1 MSARNSGLFYWLA
14 KWSTELRDMPTVFHE
29 LLNKKGDLFD
39 FTIGNL
45 IQPEALDGDPMA
57 VTRAL
62 ERHTVFDTPLMAM
75 RGSPTSSVA
84 GDDRVNLRNA
94 NSLDVRRQLP
104 VAQIHPHGYGRVN
117 LFIGE
122 NGVGKSNLYRALQLI
137 QAAVR
142 GRLAHRDCPR
152 RRHGVCIVERQAPA
166 RRARAHQARGRIA
179 RRGPGAQFPLPGG
192 GRIAATEA
200 AAGFAFEP
208 QVKEEEL
215 KVDAGRP
222 VTVMKR
228 AGPGIFVRNAA
239 GRMEDYPEHALT
251 SETAIALLG
260 DAGHYP
266 EIGTFRRAIDG
277 WRFFHGFRTDRDSPL
292 RSPCLAVTAPM
303 LDEDGSNLAAVFATL
318 FHTRQD
324 TVDLDRAIADAFGG
338 ARLIVPQPQEFA
350 EFSLVFPDFP
360 LRQFRHANCRM
371 DRCGFWRLPG
381 RCSPTASRASSRS
394 TSRKPA
400 CIPTCCR
407 RLPT

>member
-1 MSARNSGLFYWLA
+1 MQIRSMFAANYRSL
-14 KWSTELRDMPTVFHE
+14 KSIRMDM
-29 LLNKKGDLFD
+29 
-39 FTIGNL
+39 
-45 IQPEALDGDPMA
+45 
-57 VTRAL
+57 
-62 ERHTVFDTPLMAM
+62 
-75 RGSPTSSVA
+75 A
-84 GDDRVNLRNA
+84 G
-94 NSLDVRRQLP
+94 
-104 VAQIHPHGYGRVN
+104 VN

-142 GRLAHRDCPR
+142 GRLAH
-152 RRHGVCIVERQAPA
+152 E
-166 RRARAHQARGRIA
+166 IA
-179 RRGPGAQFPLPGG
+179 REGG
-192 GRIAATEA
+192 MASALWSGKRRSGDPVRIKLEVELLDEVQALSFLYRVEAGLRPPKA

-215 KVDAGRP
+215 KADAGRP

-239 GRMEDYPEHALT
+239 GRMEEYPEQALT

-292 RSPCLAVTAPM
+292 RPPCLAVTAPM

-360 LRQFRHANCRM
+360 LRQFSPRELSDGQMRFLALAGALLSYRKPRFIALNEPETSLHPDMLPALADM
-371 DRCGFWRLPG
+371 IAQASSDSQIWIVTHSELLAAEIQKRCGTRPKRVIRNDGATWIEGMRLTG
-381 RCSPTASRASSRS
+381 V
-394 TSRKPA
+394 
-400 CIPTCCR
+400 IDEDED
-407 RLPT
+407 

>member
-1 MSARNSGLFYWLA
+1 MQIRSMFAANYRSL
-14 KWSTELRDMPTVFHE
+14 KSIRMDM
-29 LLNKKGDLFD
+29 
-39 FTIGNL
+39 
-45 IQPEALDGDPMA
+45 
-57 VTRAL
+57 
-62 ERHTVFDTPLMAM
+62 
-75 RGSPTSSVA
+75 A
-84 GDDRVNLRNA
+84 G
-94 NSLDVRRQLP
+94 
-104 VAQIHPHGYGRVN
+104 VN

-142 GRLAHRDCPR
+142 GRLAH
-152 RRHGVCIVERQAPA
+152 E
-166 RRARAHQARGRIA
+166 IA
-179 RRGPGAQFPLPGG
+179 REGG
-192 GRIAATEA
+192 MASALWSGKRRSGDPVRIKLEVELLDEVQALSFLYRVEAGLRPPKA

-239 GRMEDYPEHALT
+239 GRMEDYPEQALT

-303 LDEDGSNLAAVFATL
+303 LDEDGSNLASVFATL

-360 LRQFRHANCRM
+360 LRQFSPRELSDGQMRFLALAGALLSYRKPRFIALNEPETSLHPDMLPALADM
-371 DRCGFWRLPG
+371 IAQASTDSQIWIVTHSELLAAEIQKRCGTRPKRVIRNDGATWIEGMRLTG
-381 RCSPTASRASSRS
+381 V
-394 TSRKPA
+394 
-400 CIPTCCR
+400 IDEDED
-407 RLPT
+407 

>member
-1 MSARNSGLFYWLA
+1 MQIRSMFAANYRSL
-14 KWSTELRDMPTVFHE
+14 KSIRMDM
-29 LLNKKGDLFD
+29 
-39 FTIGNL
+39 
-45 IQPEALDGDPMA
+45 
-57 VTRAL
+57 
-62 ERHTVFDTPLMAM
+62 
-75 RGSPTSSVA
+75 A
-84 GDDRVNLRNA
+84 G
-94 NSLDVRRQLP
+94 
-104 VAQIHPHGYGRVN
+104 VN

-142 GRLAHRDCPR
+142 GRLAH
-152 RRHGVCIVERQAPA
+152 E
-166 RRARAHQARGRIA
+166 IA
-179 RRGPGAQFPLPGG
+179 REGG
-192 GRIAATEA
+192 MASALWSGKRRSGDPVRIKLEVELLDEVQALSFLYRVEAGLRPPKA

-215 KVDAGRP
+215 KADAGRP

-239 GRMEDYPEHALT
+239 GRMEEYPEQALT

-360 LRQFRHANCRM
+360 LRQFSPRELSDGQMRFLALAGALLSYRKPRFIALNEPETSLHPDMLPALADM
-371 DRCGFWRLPG
+371 IAQASSDSQIWIVTHSELLATEIQKRCGTRPKRVIRNDGATWIEGMRLTG
-381 RCSPTASRASSRS
+381 V
-394 TSRKPA
+394 
-400 CIPTCCR
+400 IDEDED
-407 RLPT
+407 

>member
-1 MSARNSGLFYWLA
+1 MQIRSMFAANYRSL
-14 KWSTELRDMPTVFHE
+14 KSIRMDM
-29 LLNKKGDLFD
+29 
-39 FTIGNL
+39 
-45 IQPEALDGDPMA
+45 
-57 VTRAL
+57 
-62 ERHTVFDTPLMAM
+62 
-75 RGSPTSSVA
+75 A
-84 GDDRVNLRNA
+84 G
-94 NSLDVRRQLP
+94 
-104 VAQIHPHGYGRVN
+104 VN

-142 GRLAHRDCPR
+142 GRLAH
-152 RRHGVCIVERQAPA
+152 E
-166 RRARAHQARGRIA
+166 IA
-179 RRGPGAQFPLPGG
+179 REGG
-192 GRIAATEA
+192 MASALWSGKRRSGDPVRIKLEVELLDEVQALSFLYRVEAGLRPPKA

-215 KVDAGRP
+215 KADAGRP

-239 GRMEDYPEHALT
+239 GRMEEYPEQALT

-338 ARLIVPQPQEFA
+338 ARLVVPEPEEFA

-360 LRQFRHANCRM
+360 LRQFSPRELSDGQMRFLALAGALLSYRKPRFIALNEPETSLHPDMLPALAEMIANASL
-371 DRCGFWRLPG
+371 DSQIWIVTHSELLAAEIQKRCGTRPKRVIRNDGATWIEGMRLTG
-381 RCSPTASRASSRS
+381 V
-394 TSRKPA
+394 
-400 CIPTCCR
+400 IDEDDD
-407 RLPT
+407 